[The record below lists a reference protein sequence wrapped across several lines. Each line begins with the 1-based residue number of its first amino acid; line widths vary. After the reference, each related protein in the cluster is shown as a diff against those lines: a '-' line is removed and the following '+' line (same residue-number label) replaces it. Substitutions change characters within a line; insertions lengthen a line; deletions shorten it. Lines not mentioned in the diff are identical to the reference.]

1 MLKNTISLY
10 FMIAEKAYHFI
21 CDNDSPLEH
30 VKEALFQC
38 QKYIGQIEDQV
49 KAAQAAQ
56 EQPKENEEAPK
67 VDAEEAKVESL
78 EQPQEGV

>member
-10 FMIAEKAYHFI
+10 FMIADKAYHFI

-38 QKYIGQIEDQV
+38 QKYIGQVEDQV
-49 KAAQAAQ
+49 RAAQQPDQTAAD
-56 EQPKENEEAPK
+56 ENHPK
-67 VDAEEAKVESL
+67 VEEIQ
-78 EQPQEGV
+78 QPPEGA